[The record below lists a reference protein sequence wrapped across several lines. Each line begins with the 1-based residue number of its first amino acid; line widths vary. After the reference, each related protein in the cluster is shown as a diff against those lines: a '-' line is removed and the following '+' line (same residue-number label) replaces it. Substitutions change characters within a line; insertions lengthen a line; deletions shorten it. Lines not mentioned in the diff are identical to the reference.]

1 MPSLFTNNFKIL
13 LSKQFQNLT
22 DVAANDYLPADKK
35 SYIYA
40 VLGKQLPWNAGTE
53 IPPTPGTTDV
63 DFYDLYKRGIFAKQ
77 VSFENSSLVVQRN
90 NWTANTVYNTY
101 QSNTN
106 FYIVNSKDQVFK
118 CLSNVSTGTI
128 STDEPELT
136 LSTTSLEE
144 PYFQTADRYKWKYL
158 YTISSAQKQKF
169 MDSEWMPVTINKF
182 VRASAVP
189 TSIDIVTITN
199 SGNNYT
205 DGPTQQIITV
215 VGDGSG
221 AVLRA
226 NVASGKV
233 SDIIIQNRGEDYT
246 TANLVFTDITGGI
259 GSGASATVSIA
270 PHDGHGYDPVY
281 ELGASTVMINVEYD
295 GDENGLFPVDNE
307 FREVFL
313 VTNPFE
319 FGTTELATDN
329 SYTLYTKIKTSPGLG
344 DFSVD
349 EKVFQGTT
357 FADATFTADVI
368 SFDEIENQLYV
379 NNLTGTLTENAALK
393 GLTSGSIRVATA
405 KTNPTLH
412 LYSGKVLYISDKL
425 PVNRDS
431 AQTDR
436 IRFIISF

>member
-1 MPSLFTNNFKIL
+1 MSSLFTNNFKIL
-13 LSKQFQNLT
+13 LAKQIQNLT
-22 DVAANDYLPADKK
+22 DVAANDYLPTDRK
-35 SYIYA
+35 SYIYTI
-40 VLGKQLPWNAGTE
+40 LGKQLPWNAGTE
-53 IPPTPGTTDV
+53 IPTTPRTTDQ

-144 PYFQTADRYKWKYL
+144 PFLQTADEYKWKYL

-169 MDSEWMPVTINKF
+169 MDSEWMPVTFNKF
-182 VRASAVP
+182 VRASALP

-205 DGPTQQIITV
+205 DGPTQDIITV
-215 VGDGSG
+215 VGDGTG
-221 AVLRA
+221 AVLKA
-226 NVASGKV
+226 NVVSGKV
-233 SDIIIQNRGEDYT
+233 TDIIIQNRGEDYT

-259 GSGASATVSIA
+259 GSGASAIVSIA
-270 PHDGHGYDPVY
+270 PHDGHGYDPVF
-281 ELGASTVMINVEYD
+281 ELGASTVMVNVEFD
-295 GDENGLFPVDNE
+295 GDEGGLFPVDNE

-313 VTNPFE
+313 VNNPFE
-319 FGTTELATDN
+319 FGTTELATDK

-357 FADATFTADVI
+357 FDDATFTADVI

-379 NNLTGTLTENAALK
+379 NNLTGTLTENSALK

-412 LYSGKVLYISDKL
+412 LYSGKVLYISNKL

>member
-1 MPSLFTNNFKIL
+1 MSSLFTNNFKIL
-13 LSKQFQNLT
+13 LAKQVQNLT
-22 DVAANDYLPADKK
+22 DVAANDYLSADRK
-35 SYIYA
+35 SYVYVI
-40 VLGKQLPWNAGTE
+40 LGKQLPWNTGTE

-118 CLSNVSTGTI
+118 CLSNVSTGTT

-144 PYFQTADRYKWKYL
+144 PYSQTADGYKWKYL
-158 YTISSAQKQKF
+158 YTISSSQKQKF
-169 MDSEWMPVTINKF
+169 MDSEWMPVYSNKF
-182 VRASAVP
+182 VKAAAIP

-205 DGPTQQIITV
+205 DGPTQDIISI
-215 VGDGSG
+215 VGDGTG

-226 NVASGKV
+226 NVVSGKV
-233 SDIIIQNRGEDYT
+233 TDIIIQNRGTDYT
-246 TANLVFTDITGGI
+246 TANLVFTDITGGV

-270 PHDGHGYDPVY
+270 PHDGHGYDPVF
-281 ELGASTVMINVEYD
+281 ELGASTVMFNVEFD
-295 GDENGLFPVDNE
+295 GDETGLFPVDNE
-307 FREVFL
+307 FREIFAVI
-313 VTNPFE
+313 NPYE
-319 FGTTELATDN
+319 DGTTELATDK

-357 FADATFTADVI
+357 FAEATFTADVI
-368 SFDEIENQLYV
+368 SFDEIENQLYI
-379 NNLTGTLTENAALK
+379 NNISGTLTENAALK

>member
-1 MPSLFTNNFKIL
+1 MSSLFTNNFKIL
-13 LSKQFQNLT
+13 LAKQIQNLT
-22 DVAANDYLPADKK
+22 DVAANDYLPADRK

-53 IPPTPGTTDV
+53 IPPTPGTTDI

-77 VSFENSSLVVQRN
+77 LSFENSSLVVQRN
-90 NWTANTVYNTY
+90 NWTANAVYNTY

-144 PYFQTADRYKWKYL
+144 PFSQTADGYKWKYL

-169 MDSEWMPVTINKF
+169 MDSEWMPVTFNKF
-182 VRASAVP
+182 VRASALP

-205 DGPTQQIITV
+205 DGPTQDIITV
-215 VGDGSG
+215 VGDGTG

-226 NVASGKV
+226 NVVSGKV
-233 SDIIIQNRGEDYT
+233 NDIIIQNRGEDYT
-246 TANLVFTDITGGI
+246 TANLVFTDITGGV
-259 GSGASATVSIA
+259 GSGASAIVSIA
-270 PHDGHGYDPVY
+270 PHDGHGYDPVF
-281 ELGASTVMINVEYD
+281 ELGASTIMINVEFD
-295 GDENGLFPVDNE
+295 GDENGLFPVENE
-307 FREVFL
+307 FREVFV

-319 FGTTELATDN
+319 FGTTTLATDT

-357 FADATFTADVI
+357 FADATFMADVI
-368 SFDEIENQLYV
+368 SFDEIQNQLYV
-379 NNLTGTLTENAALK
+379 NNLTGTLTENSALK